1 MLAPVMQETNPPQKG
16 NVPEFTVSTLSFSL
30 KRTIEEGFARVRVR
44 GEFSKVKAH
53 SSGHIYTTLKDDQSV
68 IDAVIWRATAARLA
82 VKPEEGLEVICTGR
96 VTTYPA
102 RSSYQIVIESIELA
116 GHGALLKLLE
126 DRKRKLAAEGLFDA
140 ARKQEI
146 PFLPRRIGVVT
157 SPTGSV
163 IRDILHRLRD
173 RFPSHVLVWPVAVQG
188 AGAAE
193 QVAAAIRGFDA
204 LEGALRPDVLIVAR
218 GGGSFEDLMPFNEE
232 SVVRAAAACRIPL
245 ISAVGHETDTTLI
258 DYAADL
264 RAPTPTAAAEKAV
277 PERLGLL
284 GLVMEDGQRL
294 VGAAQRLLL
303 ARRQRLETLSARL
316 GDPARLLENRT
327 QRLDLVGHRLG
338 SSFEKGLSRKHTALT
353 ATTARLGDP
362 ARLLEN
368 RAQRLNLVGH
378 RLGASFE
385 KGLNRKHAA
394 LTATAAQLVSPAQ
407 VIEIKRKTLAF
418 RVESLIRAGT
428 LRIEQQARRVEHAGR
443 MLETLSFERV
453 LDRGYAVVRGADG
466 APVTSAA
473 SLTPGQS
480 VTLHLRDGRR
490 GAKIE
495 G

>member
-1 MLAPVMQETNPPQKG
+1 MLSPAVTEQNPTQRG

-30 KRTIEEGFARVRVR
+30 KRTIEESFGRVRVR
-44 GEFSKVKAH
+44 GEFSKVKVH
-53 SSGHIYTTLKDDQSV
+53 TSGHIYTTLKDDQSV

-82 VKPEEGLEVICTGR
+82 VRPEEGLEVICTGR

-102 RSSYQIVIESIELA
+102 RSSYQIVIESVELA
-116 GHGALLKLLE
+116 GQGALLKLLE
-126 DRKRKLAAEGLFDA
+126 DRKRRLAAEGLFDT
-140 ARKQEI
+140 ARKKEI

-188 AGAAE
+188 AGAAD

-294 VGAAQRLLL
+294 VGAAGRALL
-303 ARRQRLETLSARL
+303 ARRQRLETLSAKL

-338 SSFEKGLSRKHTALT
+338 GAFEKGLTRRQAGLSAI
-353 ATTARLGDP
+353 AAR
-362 ARLLEN
+362 
-368 RAQRLNLVGH
+368 
-378 RLGASFE
+378 
-385 KGLNRKHAA
+385 
-394 LTATAAQLVSPAQ
+394 LVSPAQ
-407 VIEIKRKTLAF
+407 VIDIKRKTLAF
-418 RVESLIRAGT
+418 RVESLTRAGRLALEKQT
-428 LRIEQQARRVEHAGR
+428 RRVEHAGR

-453 LDRGYAVVRGADG
+453 LDRGYAVIRDADG
-466 APVTSAA
+466 TPVTSANEL
-473 SLTPGQS
+473 SPGQS
-480 VTLHLRDGRR
+480 VTLHLRNGKR
-490 GAKIE
+490 GARIE
-495 G
+495 T